1 MLINLFFLGDEILK
15 GQTQD
20 TNSYYMCK
28 TLRSI
33 GIKVEQIGVIG
44 DDVGIIASEVDSY
57 MILRDD

>member
-1 MLINLFFLGDEILK
+1 MLFTLFYIGDEILK
-15 GQTQD
+15 GQCQD

-44 DDVGIIASEVDSY
+44 DDVGLIASEVHNCF
-57 MILRDD
+57 IV

>member
-1 MLINLFFLGDEILK
+1 MVLMLINLFFLGDEILK

-57 MILRDD
+57 FPT